1 MAPQLAAELFQHVA
15 TVELVSFSALQ
26 EQPTACLLQTVL
38 LAMVLLAPMLQLL
51 QVLLQVL
58 MKTTTRLL

>member
-1 MAPQLAAELFQHVA
+1 MVAAELFQHVA
-15 TVELVSFSALQ
+15 TVELVSFSAVQ

-38 LAMVLLAPMLQLL
+38 LATVLLAPVLL
-51 QVLLQVL
+51 QLLQVL